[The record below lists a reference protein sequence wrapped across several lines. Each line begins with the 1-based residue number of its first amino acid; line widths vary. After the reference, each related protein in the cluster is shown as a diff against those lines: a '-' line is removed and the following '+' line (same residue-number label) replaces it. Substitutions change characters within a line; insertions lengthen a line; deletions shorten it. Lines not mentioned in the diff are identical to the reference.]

1 MGAKLE
7 RRVALVTGAAR
18 GQGRAHCLRLA
29 LDGADVIALDSC
41 ESNPAVDYP
50 MPTPEDLDE
59 TRRLVEAHGR
69 RCQTAVVD
77 VRDEAGMFAGI
88 DEAVARLGRLD
99 VVVANAGI
107 CAVGRA
113 VDVDAGAF
121 AAILDVN
128 LTGAWTTCRAALPH
142 LEAGASI
149 ILISSSAGIK
159 GLPFFAAYSAS
170 KQGLVGIMQSLALE
184 LADRSIRVNTVH
196 PTGVATVMTTG
207 LGALG
212 DLIEA
217 QPSTGPLFLNSLPVD
232 VVDETDVASAVAF
245 LASDGA
251 RHITGLQLTV
261 DAGMSI
267 R

>member
-1 MGAKLE
+1 
-7 RRVALVTGAAR
+7 
-18 GQGRAHCLRLA
+18 
-29 LDGADVIALDSC
+29 
-41 ESNPAVDYP
+41 
-50 MPTPEDLDE
+50 
-59 TRRLVEAHGR
+59 
-69 RCQTAVVD
+69 
-77 VRDEAGMFAGI
+77 
-88 DEAVARLGRLD
+88 
-99 VVVANAGI
+99 
-107 CAVGRA
+107 
-113 VDVDAGAF
+113 
-121 AAILDVN
+121 
-128 LTGAWTTCRAALPH
+128 
-142 LEAGASI
+142 
-149 ILISSSAGIK
+149 
-159 GLPFFAAYSAS
+159 
-170 KQGLVGIMQSLALE
+170 MQSLALE